1 MSKVKLLTKP
11 KEGSMTFRW
20 ETEDERL
27 LRHVKI
33 PPKKKLEWLR
43 EMNEFIEKCSSKR
56 TMRIRKKLK
65 ETR

>member
-1 MSKVKLLTKP
+1 
-11 KEGSMTFRW
+11 MTFHW

-27 LRHVKI
+27 LRSMKI

-43 EMNEFIEKCSSKR
+43 DMQEFMEKSSSKR
-56 TMRIRKKLK
+56 TMRIRKELR

>member
-1 MSKVKLLTKP
+1 
-11 KEGSMTFRW
+11 MTFRW

-27 LRHVKI
+27 LRSMKI

-56 TMRIRKKLK
+56 TMRMRKKLR

>member
-1 MSKVKLLTKP
+1 MSKVKLMTKP
-11 KEGSMTFRW
+11 KKGFMTFRW

-27 LRHVKI
+27 LRSMKI

-43 EMNEFIEKCSSKR
+43 EMQEFMEKCSTKR
-56 TMRIRKKLK
+56 TMRIRKKLR